1 MMQTVARRSVV
12 SVSCQ
17 GSPKMNGNNRK
28 FMKRTQETINEFGKK
43 RSSVA
48 KENLNK
54 LVSVSQQEVQELSEL
69 FKELDALHKAQFD
82 EWKDSF
88 KAQKPCKKDAEKDD
102 ENVKSSTDEAIVVEA
117 VVEETN
123 IFVDK

>member
-1 MMQTVARRSVV
+1 MQTLARRSVV
-12 SVSCQ
+12 SVSCS
-17 GSPKMNGNNRK
+17 GSPKTSANNRK
-28 FMKRTQETINEFGKK
+28 FSKRAQDAVNEFGKK

-54 LVSVSQQEVQELSEL
+54 LVSVSQQEVQELSNL
-69 FKELDALHKAQFD
+69 FKELDALHREQFD
-82 EWKDSF
+82 EWKKGF
-88 KAQKPCKKDAEKDD
+88 QTQKSSCKKDGEED
-102 ENVKSSTDEAIVVEA
+102 VKSSDEPIIVEA

>member
-1 MMQTVARRSVV
+1 
-12 SVSCQ
+12 VSCN
-17 GSPKMNGNNRK
+17 GSPKTNANNRK
-28 FMKRTQETINEFGKK
+28 FSKRAQDAVNEFGKK

-54 LVSVSQQEVQELSEL
+54 LVSVSQKEVQELSDL
-69 FKELDALHKAQFD
+69 FKELDALHREQFD
-82 EWKDSF
+82 EWKNAF
-88 KAQKPCKKDAEKDD
+88 QTQKPCKKEGEED
-102 ENVKSSTDEAIVVEA
+102 VKSSDEPIIVEA